1 MSMVISISVVIVMMM
16 MMMMMIKRMT
26 VIMNTIMIL
35 NVLIIDIATTGA
47 FVSNV
52 TSISLSS

>member
-1 MSMVISISVVIVMMM
+1 MVISISVVIVMMM